1 MALKGDFI
9 GFSFNGIHSSVLG
22 IIRTSDG
29 SRYNENLLPT
39 FQDQTV
45 QVPGGD
51 GSYYFGTTYTN
62 RQFSIP
68 IAFDDLSEENFR
80 KLRTT
85 FDGKTMGKLIFDE
98 APYKYYM
105 VKSTGTPQLKYI
117 CFGKTGEPR
126 VYKGEGTINFVA
138 YYPFAKSVAIWL
150 NTALQEKENVD
161 EWKAES
167 KLPSSQPATSITSTS
182 NPRTLSIYNAGD
194 LPMDWWAF
202 IPKAGKDIPT
212 GIIQCYTGEAPDIQE
227 IGKIE
232 VTKSISL
239 SDDETGVLIDT
250 RTNLVSG
257 AKGWTNNFTSN
268 RYGKFTTTKN
278 LYNQYIKGEF
288 FKIPVLAK
296 GKTVTME
303 FQTLNCGELYYE
315 YIYY

>member
-9 GFSFNGIHSSVLG
+9 GFSFNGVHSSDLG
-22 IIRTSDG
+22 IVRTSDG

-45 QVPGGD
+45 QIPGGD

-68 IAFDDLSEENFR
+68 IAFDNLSEENFR
-80 KLRTT
+80 KLRTV

-105 VKSTGTPQLKYI
+105 VKPTGTPQLKYI
-117 CFGKTGEPR
+117 CFGRTGEPR

-138 YYPFAKSVAIWL
+138 YYPFAKSVETWL
-150 NTALQEKENVD
+150 NTTLQKKENVN

-167 KLPSSQPATSITSTS
+167 KLPLTAPVTSTS
-182 NPRTLSIYNAGD
+182 DIENTISIYNAGD
-194 LPMDWWAF
+194 LPMEWWVY
-202 IPKAGKDIPT
+202 IKKVGTSIKMGQIK
-212 GIIQCYTGEAPDIQE
+212 CYTGEFPDTIE

-232 VTKSISL
+232 ITKDIVL
-239 SDDETGVLIDT
+239 EEEETGILIDS
-250 RTNLVSG
+250 RTCLVSG
-257 AKGWTNNFTSN
+257 VKGLTSSFTSN
-268 RYGKFTTTKN
+268 KYGDITTTKN
-278 LYNQYIKGEF
+278 LYNQNISGEF
-288 FKIPVLAK
+288 FKIPVPSNNEE
-296 GKTVTME
+296 TVTME
-303 FQTLNCGELYYE
+303 FTGLICNNLCYE